1 MSRQGGPA
9 DGAVRLTRWSVTSGS
24 AAQSRGVVVIE
35 GGDHHW
41 RASATGNGAVDA
53 LFRAV
58 DDALADILEGHPRLV
73 SYDVHAVAQGPDAEG
88 RVTVAILPPEGSG
101 GARPGGPYSGDV
113 QGTNI
118 IAAGGARS
126 ARHEHGSFNLGAWHC
141 GRS

>member
-1 MSRQGGPA
+1 M
-9 DGAVRLTRWSVTSGS
+9 
-24 AAQSRGVVVIE
+24 
-35 GGDHHW
+35 
-41 RASATGNGAVDA
+41 DA

-73 SYDVHAVAQGPDAEG
+73 AYDVHAVAQGPDAEG

-118 IAAGGARS
+118 IAASIEAREVERMYSPRASRSRSPVTESRRCWLS
-126 ARHEHGSFNLGAWHC
+126 AMRQSPHPSQ
-141 GRS
+141 